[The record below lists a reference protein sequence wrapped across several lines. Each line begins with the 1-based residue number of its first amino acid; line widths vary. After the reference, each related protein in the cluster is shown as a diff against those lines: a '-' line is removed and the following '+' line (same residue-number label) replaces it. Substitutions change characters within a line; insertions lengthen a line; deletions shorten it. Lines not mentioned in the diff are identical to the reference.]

1 MKRIV
6 AALMTIAL
14 MGLLLWSGSR
24 KGAGPAGPGTDSNG
38 NTDASNRTGSGRST
52 NLTIST
58 NVPDPAEVRLKTLL
72 DAAWRGD
79 VAAYLDGFGGPLRE
93 RLRREVDERGRD
105 VFAADLKRA
114 ARSRK
119 SHAIFGVEPEGQGAA
134 RITVETVYPDRNE
147 RQTYHLTQEPSAGG
161 WLVTDVETIRSQVPK
176 ARYGTMASYQEPE
189 GVPVQGLAVQGI
201 PLRVETDLKAG
212 GTAPAPPPD
221 PNTNP

>member
-24 KGAGPAGPGTDSNG
+24 KGAGPGTTTSTETGTGTDRG
-38 NTDASNRTGSGRST
+38 A

-72 DAAWRGD
+72 DAAWSGD
-79 VAAYLDGFGGPLRE
+79 VTGYLDSFSGPLRD

-105 VFAADLKRA
+105 AFAADLKRA

-147 RQTYHLTQEPSAGG
+147 RQTYHLERTEDR
-161 WLVTDVETIRSQVPK
+161 WLVSGVETVKGREPPSKFGAPAVYI
-176 ARYGTMASYQEPE
+176 APE
-189 GVPVQGLAVQGI
+189 GVPVQDGVT
-201 PLRVETDLKAG
+201 VETGDEAAATG
-212 GTAPAPPPD
+212 EAPP
-221 PNTNP
+221 TNP